1 MALTNDE
8 KDQLRSEI
16 KYYLRHDFSKEEAK
30 VALIRQGFKSS
41 TIDRY
46 WFVFKSIKEAGK

>member
-1 MALTNDE
+1 MALTNCE
-8 KDQLRSEI
+8 KDHLRLEI

-30 VALIRQGFKSS
+30 AALIQEGFKSS

-46 WFVFKSIKEAGK
+46 RSVFKSIKAGV